1 MQKMYLIE
9 LEFHSIQLETF
20 VICWRNRKKSKV
32 RSIIIQLLILSCK
45 QQIFAYYPF
54 NDWFTV
60 NWSYFFCLLWKR
72 EKLLSRAQL
81 TTQRYRD
88 TWKLQCNNSN
98 NKILTRKQ
106 KNTEKKLKETNEKI
120 PIIVAVHVYDVI
132 QSCDREV

>member
-1 MQKMYLIE
+1 MYLIE

-60 NWSYFFCLLWKR
+60 NWSYFFVCFENVRNCYRGLI
-72 EKLLSRAQL
+72 SL

-132 QSCDREV
+132 QSYDREV